1 MCVENA
7 KHHAGEHYDVFI
19 KDEQV
24 YAWDGT
30 MVFTLHIKPKFGVL
44 GNHKEKSWLV
54 KIGRKG
60 AVYSK
65 RVGTRKVV
73 EAWIRNKEICFMN

>member
-1 MCVENA
+1 
-7 KHHAGEHYDVFI
+7 
-19 KDEQV
+19 
-24 YAWDGT
+24 
-30 MVFTLHIKPKFGVL
+30 
-44 GNHKEKSWLV
+44 LV